1 MSYNDLYPKKNR
13 RNSMK
18 AKYKKIIAFSLAAAV
33 IAAVSAYTWL
43 PGTKTV
49 ARQGVKATK
58 AAAAH
63 YLSTDAVDASNIR
76 QVITADSTTSRT
88 FMWQSDYAEENPVV
102 EYRQAGDD
110 DSLMQLPASS
120 DAFSDDGVTTYIHT
134 AAVSDLKPGTAY
146 EYRVGAGDKRSD
158 WQSFHT
164 AQGHDFKALIFPD
177 SQSSDYSV
185 WAATAQPAWQRNQD
199 AQFFINMGDL
209 VDNGQ
214 DHYQWNA
221 WFDVVGD
228 MIARI
233 PVVPLLGN
241 HETYDKDWKVR
252 MPEAYLHL
260 FSLPRIDREKYQ
272 NQFYSFD
279 YGDVHFVVLNTQ
291 SQELADFEP
300 SLDED
305 EVAWFKEDM
314 AKTTKK
320 WKIVLMHKDPLQY
333 GFANRPQP
341 REEGFSPEGRLW
353 MPLFDQYGVDA
364 VLSAHLHTYRDRGHI
379 RNFQRDES
387 GPLYLITGVAGNVQY
402 PGLWKQ
408 HSLDKY
414 VAPQPETDNY
424 MTLEATDDSLT
435 FRSFLP
441 DGQLLE
447 EKSISSHK

>member
-1 MSYNDLYPKKNR
+1 
-13 RNSMK
+13 MK

-110 DSLMQLPASS
+110 TTIMQLPASS

-233 PVVPLLGN
+233 PVVTLLGN

-260 FSLPRIDREKYQ
+260 FALPRIDREKYQ

-333 GFANRPQP
+333 SFANRPQP

-379 RNFQRDES
+379 KNFQRDES

-408 HSLDKY
+408 HSLDEY

>member
-1 MSYNDLYPKKNR
+1 
-13 RNSMK
+13 MK

-353 MPLFDQYGVDA
+353 MPLFEQYGVDA

>member
-1 MSYNDLYPKKNR
+1 
-13 RNSMK
+13 MK

-110 DSLMQLPASS
+110 TTIMQLPASS

-146 EYRVGAGDKRSD
+146 EYRVGAGDKRSS

-260 FSLPRIDREKYQ
+260 FALPRIDREKYQ

-314 AKTTKK
+314 AKTTKR
-320 WKIVLMHKDPLQY
+320 WKVVLMHKDPLQY

-408 HSLDKY
+408 HSLDEY

>member
-1 MSYNDLYPKKNR
+1 
-13 RNSMK
+13 MK

-63 YLSTDAVDASNIR
+63 YLSTDTVDASNIR

-134 AAVSDLKPGTAY
+134 AAVTDLKPGTAY
-146 EYRVGAGDKRSD
+146 EYRVGAGDKRSS

-260 FSLPRIDREKYQ
+260 FALPRIDREKYQ

-320 WKIVLMHKDPLQY
+320 WKVVLMHKDPLQY
-333 GFANRPQP
+333 GFANRPEP

-353 MPLFDQYGVDA
+353 MPLFHQYGVDA

-408 HSLDKY
+408 HSLDEY

>member
-1 MSYNDLYPKKNR
+1 
-13 RNSMK
+13 MK

-134 AAVSDLKPGTAY
+134 AAVTDLKPGTAY
-146 EYRVGAGDKRSD
+146 EYRVGAGDKRSS

-260 FSLPRIDREKYQ
+260 FALPRIDREKYQ

-408 HSLDKY
+408 HSLDEY

-424 MTLEATDDSLT
+424 MTLKATDDSLT

>member
-1 MSYNDLYPKKNR
+1 
-13 RNSMK
+13 MK

-260 FSLPRIDREKYQ
+260 FALPRIDREKYQ

-279 YGDVHFVVLNTQ
+279 YGDVHFVILNTQ

-408 HSLDKY
+408 HSLDEY

>member
-1 MSYNDLYPKKNR
+1 
-13 RNSMK
+13 MK

-185 WAATAQPAWQRNQD
+185 WAATAQPSWQRNQD

-260 FSLPRIDREKYQ
+260 FALPRIDREKYQ

-408 HSLDKY
+408 HSLDEY

>member
-1 MSYNDLYPKKNR
+1 
-13 RNSMK
+13 MK

-260 FSLPRIDREKYQ
+260 FALPRIDREKYQ

>member
-1 MSYNDLYPKKNR
+1 
-13 RNSMK
+13 MK

-314 AKTTKK
+314 AKTMKK

>member
-1 MSYNDLYPKKNR
+1 
-13 RNSMK
+13 MK

-63 YLSTDAVDASNIR
+63 YLSTDTVDASNIR

-134 AAVSDLKPGTAY
+134 AAVTDLKPGTAY

-241 HETYDKDWKVR
+241 HETYNKDWKVR

-260 FSLPRIDREKYQ
+260 FALPRIDREKYQ

-320 WKIVLMHKDPLQY
+320 WKVVLMHKDPLQY
-333 GFANRPQP
+333 GFANRPEP

-408 HSLDKY
+408 HSLDEY

>member
-1 MSYNDLYPKKNR
+1 
-13 RNSMK
+13 MK

-49 ARQGVKATK
+49 ASQGVKATK

-134 AAVSDLKPGTAY
+134 AAVTDLKPGTAY
-146 EYRVGAGDKRSD
+146 EYRVGAGDKRSS

-260 FSLPRIDREKYQ
+260 FALPRIDREKYQ

-364 VLSAHLHTYRDRGHI
+364 VLSAHLHTYHDRGHI

-408 HSLDKY
+408 HSLDEY

>member
-1 MSYNDLYPKKNR
+1 
-13 RNSMK
+13 MK

-110 DSLMQLPASS
+110 TTIMQLPASS

-214 DHYQWNA
+214 DYYQWNA

-260 FSLPRIDREKYQ
+260 FALPRIDREKYQ

>member
-1 MSYNDLYPKKNR
+1 
-13 RNSMK
+13 MK

-110 DSLMQLPASS
+110 DFLMQLPASS

-260 FSLPRIDREKYQ
+260 FALPRIDREKYQ

-408 HSLDKY
+408 HSLDEY

>member
-1 MSYNDLYPKKNR
+1 
-13 RNSMK
+13 MK

-260 FSLPRIDREKYQ
+260 FALPRIDRE
-272 NQFYSFD
+272 
-279 YGDVHFVVLNTQ
+279 NTRT
-291 SQELADFEP
+291 SSTP
-300 SLDED
+300 STTATSTSSSSTRSPRNWLTSSP
-305 EVAWFKEDM
+305 AST
-314 AKTTKK
+314 KTKWPGSRKTWPRRRRNGKSSSCTRTRSSTASPTGPSPGKK
-320 WKIVLMHKDPLQY
+320 ASRPKAGCGCPSSTSTASMPSSRPISTPTATGAISGTSSAM
-333 GFANRPQP
+333 NRA
-341 REEGFSPEGRLW
+341 RCTSSPAS
-353 MPLFDQYGVDA
+353 PA
-364 VLSAHLHTYRDRGHI
+364 TSSIRDCGNSTASTNTSHPSRK
-379 RNFQRDES
+379 RT
-387 GPLYLITGVAGNVQY
+387 IT
-402 PGLWKQ
+402 
-408 HSLDKY
+408 
-414 VAPQPETDNY
+414 
-424 MTLEATDDSLT
+424 
-435 FRSFLP
+435 
-441 DGQLLE
+441 
-447 EKSISSHK
+447 

>member
-1 MSYNDLYPKKNR
+1 
-13 RNSMK
+13 MK

-146 EYRVGAGDKRSD
+146 EYRVGAGDKRSS

-333 GFANRPQP
+333 GFANRPEP
-341 REEGFSPEGRLW
+341 REEGFSSEGRLW

-408 HSLDKY
+408 HSLDEY

>member
-1 MSYNDLYPKKNR
+1 
-13 RNSMK
+13 MK

-134 AAVSDLKPGTAY
+134 AAVTDLKPGTAY
-146 EYRVGAGDKRSD
+146 EYRVGAGDKRSS

-260 FSLPRIDREKYQ
+260 FALPRIDREKYQ

-314 AKTTKK
+314 AKTTNK

-408 HSLDKY
+408 HSLDEY

>member
-1 MSYNDLYPKKNR
+1 
-13 RNSMK
+13 MK

-260 FSLPRIDREKYQ
+260 FALPRIDREKYQ

-291 SQELADFEP
+291 SQQLADFEP

-408 HSLDKY
+408 HSLDEY

>member
-1 MSYNDLYPKKNR
+1 
-13 RNSMK
+13 MK

-49 ARQGVKATK
+49 ASQGVKATK

-134 AAVSDLKPGTAY
+134 AAVTDLKPGTAY
-146 EYRVGAGDKRSD
+146 EYRVGAGDKRSS

-260 FSLPRIDREKYQ
+260 FALPRIDREKYQ

-341 REEGFSPEGRLW
+341 REEGFLPEGRLW

-408 HSLDKY
+408 HSLDEY

>member
-1 MSYNDLYPKKNR
+1 
-13 RNSMK
+13 MK

-58 AAAAH
+58 TAAAH

-177 SQSSDYSV
+177 SQSSDYSG

-260 FSLPRIDREKYQ
+260 FALPRIDREKYQ

>member
-1 MSYNDLYPKKNR
+1 
-13 RNSMK
+13 MK

-260 FSLPRIDREKYQ
+260 FALPRIDREKYQ
-272 NQFYSFD
+272 NQFYSFH

-408 HSLDKY
+408 HSLDEY

>member
-1 MSYNDLYPKKNR
+1 
-13 RNSMK
+13 MK

-260 FSLPRIDREKYQ
+260 FALPRIDREKYQ

-364 VLSAHLHTYRDRGHI
+364 VLSAHLHTYRDRCHI

-408 HSLDKY
+408 HSLDEY

>member
-1 MSYNDLYPKKNR
+1 
-13 RNSMK
+13 MK

-134 AAVSDLKPGTAY
+134 AAVTDLKPGTAY
-146 EYRVGAGDKRSD
+146 EYRVGAGDKRSS

-260 FSLPRIDREKYQ
+260 FALPRIDREKYQ

-333 GFANRPQP
+333 GFANRSEP
-341 REEGFSPEGRLW
+341 REESFSPEGRLW

-408 HSLDKY
+408 HSLDEY

>member
-1 MSYNDLYPKKNR
+1 
-13 RNSMK
+13 MK

-63 YLSTDAVDASNIR
+63 YLSTDTVDASNIR

-134 AAVSDLKPGTAY
+134 AAVTDLKPGTAY
-146 EYRVGAGDKRSD
+146 EYRVGAGDKRSS

-260 FSLPRIDREKYQ
+260 FALPRIDREKYQ

-320 WKIVLMHKDPLQY
+320 WKVVLMHKDPLQY
-333 GFANRPQP
+333 GFANRPKP

-408 HSLDKY
+408 HSLDEY

>member
-1 MSYNDLYPKKNR
+1 
-13 RNSMK
+13 MK

-110 DSLMQLPASS
+110 TTIMQLPASS

-146 EYRVGAGDKRSD
+146 EYRVGAGDKRSS

-260 FSLPRIDREKYQ
+260 FALPRIDREKYQ

-408 HSLDKY
+408 HSLDEY

>member
-1 MSYNDLYPKKNR
+1 
-13 RNSMK
+13 MK

-63 YLSTDAVDASNIR
+63 YLSTDTVDASNIR

-134 AAVSDLKPGTAY
+134 AAVTDLKPGTAY
-146 EYRVGAGDKRSD
+146 EYRVGAGDKRSS

-260 FSLPRIDREKYQ
+260 FALPRIDREKYQ

-333 GFANRPQP
+333 GFANRPEP

-364 VLSAHLHTYRDRGHI
+364 VLSAHLHTYRNRGHI

-408 HSLDKY
+408 HSLDEY

-424 MTLEATDDSLT
+424 MTLEATDDSLI

>member
-1 MSYNDLYPKKNR
+1 
-13 RNSMK
+13 MK

-134 AAVSDLKPGTAY
+134 AAVTDLKPGTAY
-146 EYRVGAGDKRSD
+146 EYRVGAGDKRSS

-260 FSLPRIDREKYQ
+260 FALPRIDREKYQ

-314 AKTTKK
+314 TKTTKK

>member
-49 ARQGVKATK
+49 TRQGVKATK

>member
-1 MSYNDLYPKKNR
+1 
-13 RNSMK
+13 MK

-110 DSLMQLPASS
+110 TTIMQLPASS

-146 EYRVGAGDKRSD
+146 EYRVGAGDKRSS

-260 FSLPRIDREKYQ
+260 FALPRIDREKYQ

-333 GFANRPQP
+333 GFANRPEP

-408 HSLDKY
+408 HSLDEY

-424 MTLEATDDSLT
+424 ITLEATDDSLT

>member
-1 MSYNDLYPKKNR
+1 
-13 RNSMK
+13 MK

-260 FSLPRIDREKYQ
+260 FALPRIDREKYQ

-279 YGDVHFVVLNTQ
+279 YGDVHFVILNTQ

-333 GFANRPQP
+333 GFANRPQS

>member
-1 MSYNDLYPKKNR
+1 
-13 RNSMK
+13 MK

-63 YLSTDAVDASNIR
+63 YLSTDTVDASNIR

-134 AAVSDLKPGTAY
+134 AAVTDLKPGTAY
-146 EYRVGAGDKRSD
+146 EYRVGAGDKRSS

-252 MPEAYLHL
+252 MPKAYLHL
-260 FSLPRIDREKYQ
+260 FALPRIDREKYQ

-320 WKIVLMHKDPLQY
+320 WKVVLMHKDPLQY
-333 GFANRPQP
+333 GFANRPEP

-408 HSLDKY
+408 HSLDEY

>member
-1 MSYNDLYPKKNR
+1 
-13 RNSMK
+13 MK

-110 DSLMQLPASS
+110 TTIMQLPASS

-221 WFDVVGD
+221 WFDVVSD

-233 PVVPLLGN
+233 PVVTLLGN

-260 FSLPRIDREKYQ
+260 FALPRIDREKYQ

-333 GFANRPQP
+333 GFANRPEP

-408 HSLDKY
+408 HSLDEY

>member
-1 MSYNDLYPKKNR
+1 
-13 RNSMK
+13 MK

-228 MIARI
+228 MITRI

-260 FSLPRIDREKYQ
+260 FALPRIDREKYQ

-408 HSLDKY
+408 HSLDEY

>member
-1 MSYNDLYPKKNR
+1 
-13 RNSMK
+13 MK

-146 EYRVGAGDKRSD
+146 EYRVGAGDKRSS

-260 FSLPRIDREKYQ
+260 FALPRIDREKYQ

-320 WKIVLMHKDPLQY
+320 WKVVLMHKDPLQY
-333 GFANRPQP
+333 GFANRPEP

-408 HSLDKY
+408 HSLDEY

>member
-1 MSYNDLYPKKNR
+1 
-13 RNSMK
+13 MK

-228 MIARI
+228 MIPRI

-447 EKSISSHK
+447 EKSISAHK

>member
-1 MSYNDLYPKKNR
+1 
-13 RNSMK
+13 MK

-146 EYRVGAGDKRSD
+146 EYRVGAGDKRSS
-158 WQSFHT
+158 WQPFHT

-260 FSLPRIDREKYQ
+260 FALPRIDREKYQ

-291 SQELADFEP
+291 SQELTDFEP

-408 HSLDKY
+408 HSLDEY

>member
-1 MSYNDLYPKKNR
+1 
-13 RNSMK
+13 MK

-241 HETYDKDWKVR
+241 HETSDKDWKVR

-260 FSLPRIDREKYQ
+260 FALPRIDREKYQ

-408 HSLDKY
+408 HSLDEY

>member
-1 MSYNDLYPKKNR
+1 
-13 RNSMK
+13 MK

-158 WQSFHT
+158 WLSFHT

-221 WFDVVGD
+221 WFDAVGD

-260 FSLPRIDREKYQ
+260 FALPRIDREKYQ

-408 HSLDKY
+408 HSLDEY

-435 FRSFLP
+435 FRSFLT

>member
-1 MSYNDLYPKKNR
+1 
-13 RNSMK
+13 MK

-134 AAVSDLKPGTAY
+134 AAVTDLKPGTAY

-260 FSLPRIDREKYQ
+260 FALPRIDREKYQ

-291 SQELADFEP
+291 SQELTDFEP

-408 HSLDKY
+408 HSLDEY
-414 VAPQPETDNY
+414 VAPQPATDNY

>member
-1 MSYNDLYPKKNR
+1 
-13 RNSMK
+13 MK

-260 FSLPRIDREKYQ
+260 FALPRIDREKYQ

-279 YGDVHFVVLNTQ
+279 YGDVHFVVLDTQ

-408 HSLDKY
+408 HSLDEY